1 MKKINFLTIL
11 LTFLGINS
19 NAFAAWEGSG
29 QAVKQEGSTYYVL
42 YETAESSVFQTGSK
56 TYNLSG
62 PGAQLT
68 FDGKSTYAAV
78 QNLEVTDGYSVI
90 FDQWAGDAGF
100 FKVNYVSYGPVNV
113 NVDAKSVKFYGATA
127 ATLSRYFKNIK
138 VTMAQYLENP
148 SKTNVALGTGE
159 INAAD
164 ASSTVTIAWCNIP
177 AMTYEI
183 TGDDKD
189 QFSVSVAGNA
199 AAGKYGTATFTVKY
213 KHDKVGEHT
222 ATLTIKDTYG
232 NYNKSISLSG
242 ETVKAVGVITWNAAE
257 GWKDWGETLTINAT
271 SNNTDEGA
279 VINFESSN
287 TEYASIAD
295 GVVTFH
301 EAGAGK
307 SVKITAS
314 QAESDHFYAANSVV
328 KTFNIKYQQV
338 LVWDAEVVNPNMAVG
353 AERDITGYA
362 VPQLETTVPVVY
374 SSANSAIISVD
385 GNTLTAN
392 AIGNVEITASIA
404 ADEQHRAAEIS
415 KTFVVKEKE
424 SAVVKQGDAIIEQN
438 GVLTLHLGEESGV
451 IASSNTE
458 KALQVLIAD
467 ESIARYNKET
477 KKIEPV
483 AVGQTTL
490 TLSQEAST
498 EYLPYAN
505 EVTLKVEL
513 VENTLAVVAT
523 EITKYVD
530 EELVDFI
537 IAGNSDAA
545 ISVESSDPT
554 IAYYDEENAKVVIP
568 NSEAKSFKEMVV
580 TLTVSQEATA
590 LIGAAEKKIALTVK
604 KYENVIKVN
613 GQTNYAVTLAPAH
626 SLAIAFAAN
635 NPAAMDSIAQESGEK
650 NATLVDGNVEAN
662 YIIGTAKWSVFQFE
676 TYKYQA
682 AKATFSV
689 KVERQAEATD
699 CDFLYVKDEAGA
711 KLGNY
716 FHEHKWDDE
725 NIAGVMTF
733 EAKKGSNISV
743 GVELR
748 AQELVDNVWT
758 DVKGGTYGS
767 GDLGTNFSGKKLTL
781 SQRAKGIRFYSAGSY
796 QNYVREIHITRA
808 SYLNVSAAEFNV
820 LPTEVGEA
828 TIKVN
833 YSVVNGGDLKIAS
846 DKNYFSFEPSVIKN
860 VDCKNGSATV
870 KVRFTAPEE
879 EGDHLANI
887 TIFNGVY
894 TATAQVVGHVKKVT
908 PTITWADFAMPFGE
922 NAALNATCSP
932 ANEIL
937 YELVDP
943 ETNVLHIEDGKI
955 YADNAGTAQVKAYTE
970 NSVKYNEAEK
980 VISVT
985 VNQASQTIEWT
996 QELPELKAGDE
1007 PFQLVAVASSGLDVT
1022 FETSDPAIA
1031 YVDAENKLHAVASG
1045 DVTITAKQA
1054 GTNNIAAVE
1063 SAPRAMTI
1071 QAAVI
1076 IDPVDPGD
1084 TRKKQ
1089 QVVWEF
1095 EAKYVEGEEI
1105 DLKDYEGESI
1115 YIYVEAQDNGTYLG
1129 LDIDLVSSDSA
1140 IAYADNAG
1148 DGEFYF
1154 YPLAVGTVVITA
1166 VQQGNASYQPV
1177 ASSKTFVIVD
1187 SREPANPSTGCESVE
1202 AGEKAVKIFRDG
1214 QIFILRGEKVY
1225 TPSGLLVK

>member
-11 LTFLGINS
+11 FAFLGISS

-29 QAVKQEGSTYYVL
+29 QAVKQENGVYYVL
-42 YETAESSVFQTGSK
+42 YDTDERSLNTIDDES
-56 TYNLSG
+56 YDLSG
-62 PGAQLT
+62 PGAQIT
-68 FDGKSTYAAV
+68 FDAKRTPTGASK
-78 QNLEVTDGYSVI
+78 LHVTDGSTVFFSQNPGKVTKKVLGIETSV
-90 FDQWAGDAGF
+90 D
-100 FKVNYVSYGPVNV
+100 YESYGAFSI
-113 NVDAKSVKFYGATA
+113 NVDAKTIKFYTETGAT
-127 ATLSRYFKNIK
+127 LLKYFKNVK
-138 VTMAQYLENP
+138 VTMAQYVEAP
-148 SKTNVALGTGE
+148 SKSSVAFGSAKV
-159 INAAD
+159 NAAD
-164 ASSTVTIAWCNIP
+164 ASSTFTIAWCNVP

-183 TGDDKD
+183 TGEDKG
-189 QFSVSVAGNA
+189 QFSVSVANNA
-199 AAGKYGTATFTVKY
+199 AAGKYNTATFTVKY

-222 ATLTIKDTYG
+222 ATLTVKDTYG

-242 ETVKAVGVITWNAAE
+242 TTVKNNNAITWNAAE
-257 GWKDWGETLTINAT
+257 GWKDWSETLTLSAT
-271 SNNTDEGA
+271 SDNTDEGA

-307 SVKITAS
+307 SVKITAT

-338 LVWDAEVVNPNMAVG
+338 LAWDAEVVNPNMAIG

-424 SAVVKQGDAIIEQN
+424 SVVVKQGDAIIEQN

-451 IASSNTE
+451 IVSSNTA
-458 KALQVLIAD
+458 KALEVLIAD

-568 NSEAKSFKEMVV
+568 NSEAKSFNETVV

-613 GQTNYAVTLAPAH
+613 GQTDYAATLAPAH
-626 SLAIAFAAN
+626 SLAIAFVAN

-689 KVERQAEATD
+689 KVERQAEAE
-699 CDFLYVKDEAGA
+699 CYVLNEPNEQKESKTFDLSGKGA
-711 KLGNY
+711 VLSVEVRRSWGDVSASCSIY
-716 FHEHKWDDE
+716 GISPSGAETLISSPSWDD
-725 NIAGVMTF
+725 NY
-733 EAKKGSNISV
+733 KKVTVDISS
-743 GVELR
+743 
-748 AQELVDNVWT
+748 ADYT
-758 DVKGGTYGS
+758 KI
-767 GDLGTNFSGKKLTL
+767 KITL
-781 SQRAKGIRFYSAGSY
+781 SGGVNTKYFK
-796 QNYVREIHITRA
+796 NLTVTRA
-808 SYLNVSAAEFNV
+808 SYLNAGAAEFNV

-828 TIKVN
+828 TIKVDYN
-833 YSVVNGGDLKIAS
+833 LSNGGDLKIVS
-846 DKNYFSFEPSVIKN
+846 DKDYFSFEPSVIKN
-860 VDCKNGSATV
+860 VDCKSGSATV

-985 VNQASQTIEWT
+985 VNQAPQTIEWT

-1045 DVTITAKQA
+1045 EVTITAKQA

-1089 QVVWEF
+1089 QIYWDF
-1095 EAKYVEGEEI
+1095 GSGYVEGEEI

-1115 YIYVEAQDNGTYLG
+1115 YIYAEARDANNNYLG
-1129 LDIDLVSSDSA
+1129 LEFELVSMDST

-1166 VQQGNASYQPV
+1166 IQPGNAEYQPV

-1187 SREPANPSTGCESVE
+1187 SREPANPSTGCENVE

>member
-11 LTFLGINS
+11 FAFLGISS

-29 QAVKQEGSTYYVL
+29 EGTLVDGVWYVVYQNDYETLNTIETGPTIDLLGPGARLSYEAKGSSSLTGAGVKYFNYSFRLNGSSDWKDVSQSLTTGYVGYGADLSTDVNAIRFLTKTGSTY
-42 YETAESSVFQTGSK
+42 TK
-56 TYNLSG
+56 
-62 PGAQLT
+62 
-68 FDGKSTYAAV
+68 
-78 QNLEVTDGYSVI
+78 
-90 FDQWAGDAGF
+90 
-100 FKVNYVSYGPVNV
+100 NV
-113 NVDAKSVKFYGATA
+113 
-127 ATLSRYFKNIK
+127 RNIR
-138 VTMAQYLENP
+138 VTMAQYVEAP
-148 SKTNVALGTGE
+148 SKSSVAFGSAKV
-159 INAAD
+159 NAAD
-164 ASSTVTIAWCNIP
+164 ASSTFTIAWCNVP

-183 TGDDKD
+183 TGEDKG
-189 QFSVSVAGNA
+189 QFSVSVANNA
-199 AAGKYGTATFTVKY
+199 AAGKYNTATFTVKY

-222 ATLTIKDTYG
+222 ATLTVKDTYG

-242 ETVKAVGVITWNAAE
+242 TTVKNNNAITWNAAE
-257 GWKDWGETLTINAT
+257 GWKDWDETLTLSAT
-271 SNNTDEGA
+271 SDNTDEGA

-307 SVKITAS
+307 SVKITAT

-338 LVWDAEVVNPNMAVG
+338 LAWDAEVVNPNMAVG

-568 NSEAKSFKEMVV
+568 NSEAKSFKETVV

-626 SLAIAFAAN
+626 SLAIAFVAN

-662 YIIGTAKWSVFQFE
+662 YIPGTAKWSVFQFE

-699 CDFLYVKDEAGA
+699 CYVLNEPNEQKESKTFDLSGKGA
-711 KLGNY
+711 VLSVEVRRSWGDVSASCSIY
-716 FHEHKWDDE
+716 GISPSGAETLIESPSWDD
-725 NIAGVMTF
+725 NY
-733 EAKKGSNISV
+733 KKVTADISS
-743 GVELR
+743 
-748 AQELVDNVWT
+748 ADYT
-758 DVKGGTYGS
+758 KI
-767 GDLGTNFSGKKLTL
+767 KITL
-781 SQRAKGIRFYSAGSY
+781 SGGVNTKYFK
-796 QNYVREIHITRA
+796 NLTVTRA
-808 SYLNVSAAEFNV
+808 SYLNAGAAEFNV

-828 TIKVN
+828 TIKVDYN
-833 YSVVNGGDLKIAS
+833 LSNGGDLKIVS
-846 DKNYFSFEPSVIKN
+846 DKDYFSFEPSVIKN

-908 PTITWADFAMPFGE
+908 PTITWADFAIPFGE

-955 YADNAGTAQVKAYTE
+955 YADNAGTAKVKAYTE

-985 VNQASQTIEWT
+985 VNQAPQTIEWT

-1045 DVTITAKQA
+1045 EVTITAKQA

-1089 QVVWEF
+1089 QIYWDFGSGYE
-1095 EAKYVEGEEI
+1095 EGEEI

-1115 YIYVEAQDNGTYLG
+1115 YIYAEARDANNNYLG
-1129 LDIDLVSSDSA
+1129 LEFELVSMDST

-1166 VQQGNASYQPV
+1166 IQPGNAEYQPV

-1187 SREPANPSTGCESVE
+1187 SREPANPSTGCENVE